1 MTTDVGER
9 AASGGSPNPTMP
21 MKSLP
26 PDEYRPAAP
35 ARGVG
40 RWFRMCAGIKE
51 DIMDWTPSER
61 GKYTGLGIIVF
72 NTGCLAAFAM
82 FTALGKV
89 TSAPGFILVPIALV
103 WGWMIFS
110 VDRWLITS
118 THGIHPAR
126 SMLRIFAPRLLLTVL
141 LALTIAELL
150 TLRIFQPA
158 LDRQVRQTQATQITQ
173 YESRLQSCNPPTGEP
188 DSSRT
193 CNGAR
198 LSIKN
203 PSGDVTSE
211 ISASVQQR
219 GVLQSEVNGI
229 ETNIATLQNKA
240 EDECAGTKGPGLSG
254 VPGFGPRCHS
264 DLAAVTS
271 YRDSSGLA
279 AKQAVLKSLNQK
291 IASLLS
297 DAGPAQALSA
307 AEVSR
312 AISNAVRAKKATQ
325 QGEIGLLDEWNAL
338 GVLSA
343 KSTFVNY
350 AHWLLRLLLIA
361 LDSLPITAKMMSG
374 STAYDRLLTSEIE
387 SAERIFDIDVQLR
400 EQYATADKEI
410 DLQLIQIRRQD
421 RLRQLDH
428 DQRIGRAQQEADVVR
443 SAEELATRWIREA
456 GPL

>member
-1 MTTDVGER
+1 MRTLVGVRERILDWVPEER
-9 AASGGSPNPTMP
+9 A
-21 MKSLP
+21 
-26 PDEYRPAAP
+26 R
-35 ARGVG
+35 
-40 RWFRMCAGIKE
+40 
-51 DIMDWTPSER
+51 
-61 GKYTGLGIIVF
+61 YTGLGIIVL
-72 NTGCLAAFAM
+72 NTGVLAALAM
-82 FTALGKV
+82 LTAMGRIV
-89 TSAPGFILVPIALV
+89 SAPILAFIPLALL
-103 WGWMIFS
+103 WGWIIIS
-110 VDRWLITS
+110 IDRWLITS

-240 EDECAGTKGPGLSG
+240 EDECAGTKGPGFSG

-271 YRDSSGLA
+271 YRDSSDYD
-279 AKQAVLKSLNQK
+279 KQAVLKSLNQK

-297 DAGPAQALSA
+297 DAGRAQALSA

-374 STAYDRLLTSEIE
+374 FHRLRSPADQRDRKRR
-387 SAERIFDIDVQLR
+387 ADLR
-400 EQYATADKEI
+400 HRRPVARAVRD
-410 DLQLIQIRRQD
+410 RRQRD
-421 RLRQLDH
+421 RP
-428 DQRIGRAQQEADVVR
+428 
-443 SAEELATRWIREA
+443 SAH
-456 GPL
+456 PDP

>member
-1 MTTDVGER
+1 MRTLVGVRERILDWVPEER
-9 AASGGSPNPTMP
+9 A
-21 MKSLP
+21 
-26 PDEYRPAAP
+26 R
-35 ARGVG
+35 
-40 RWFRMCAGIKE
+40 
-51 DIMDWTPSER
+51 
-61 GKYTGLGIIVF
+61 YTGLGIIVL
-72 NTGCLAAFAM
+72 NTGVLAALAM
-82 FTALGKV
+82 LTAMGRIV
-89 TSAPGFILVPIALV
+89 SAPILAFIPLALL
-103 WGWMIFS
+103 WGWIIIS
-110 VDRWLITS
+110 IDRWLITS

-312 AISNAVRAKKATQ
+312 AISNAVRAKKAMQ
-325 QGEIGLLDEWNAL
+325 QG
-338 GVLSA
+338 
-343 KSTFVNY
+343 
-350 AHWLLRLLLIA
+350 
-361 LDSLPITAKMMSG
+361 
-374 STAYDRLLTSEIE
+374 
-387 SAERIFDIDVQLR
+387 
-400 EQYATADKEI
+400 
-410 DLQLIQIRRQD
+410 
-421 RLRQLDH
+421 
-428 DQRIGRAQQEADVVR
+428 
-443 SAEELATRWIREA
+443 
-456 GPL
+456 